1 MVTKEHTMT
10 TITDY
15 TVHTEHHRREQDLAR
30 RLELRRRAAERG
42 VEKFGGRLAFASH
55 LALRARA
62 AHAGV
67 AV

>member
-1 MVTKEHTMT
+1 MSIV
-10 TITDY
+10 TDY
-15 TVHTEHHRREQDLAR
+15 TVHTDSQRHERELAH

-62 AHAGV
+62 AHSGV
-67 AV
+67 VV

>member
-1 MVTKEHTMT
+1 MSKENIMS
-10 TITDY
+10 IVTDY
-15 TVHTEHHRREQDLAR
+15 TVHTESQRQQRELAR

>member
-1 MVTKEHTMT
+1 MSIV
-10 TITDY
+10 TDY
-15 TVHTEHHRREQDLAR
+15 TVHTDHQRTERELAR
-30 RLELRRRAAERG
+30 RLELRRKAAERG

-67 AV
+67 VV